1 MNNLLPARRNRG
13 FSGWVPDTMRET
25 FDGIWDNF
33 FNDFESAFGN
43 CCYETEDGNVTYEI
57 EAPGFNKDNVTVEVS
72 DGILEV
78 KGERK
83 MVDGEKTVGQK
94 TIHKRM
100 SVGAIEDATAIIKD
114 GIIKIVLE
122 YPKKNVKEVKVVD
135 VKE

>member
-1 MNNLLPARRNRG
+1 MNDLVPRRNRG
-13 FSGWVPDTMRET
+13 FGSWVPDRMRDT
-25 FDGIWDNF
+25 FDSVWDNF

-43 CCYETEDGNVTYEI
+43 CCYEGEDGNVVYEI

-83 MVDGEKTVGQK
+83 TVSGEKTVGQK
-94 TIHKRM
+94 SIHKRI
-100 SVGAIEDATAIIKD
+100 SVGAIEDATAIIND